1 MRPLPLAHVARSLAA
16 VGLVELALATRGR
29 SVLDDLG
36 EVVIDHSPLPL
47 IELGVQ
53 LMGTTDK
60 PLLRLQSLA
69 ALVAGGTALGAR
81 VAPDHGR
88 VSRRTTALG
97 VAGVGALAAAR
108 VVLARQQPRVRAE
121 LARPSAAA
129 VDCADDWA
137 STPLVTPVEDF
148 YVTDVTMR
156 APVVDADAWRLEV
169 EAADGTRAVLDTDL
183 LAGLD
188 LQERQALLACVHNRP
203 GWDRLGQQSWTG
215 LPVPDLLAALGL
227 PVPDAADASVDLVM
241 EGADGL
247 VMTLPWPEVVARRSW
262 LVTGMGGRP
271 LTASHGHPARVL
283 TAGLPGQYGGPKW
296 VTALRLRP
304 AGSVTA
310 SWVARGWPRGPVVV
324 PLMAR
329 IYPNGKAD
337 VNHFHAA
344 GGLGFVIGS
353 LLDAGLLHE
362 DVDTVAGRGL
372 QRYTQEP
379 KLDGDGVMWHEGTRI
394 SGDNTVLRGADEPF
408 SRDGGLKMLTGP
420 IGKSVIKTSALAS
433 EHRAVTGP
441 AKVFDDQAD
450 FLAAF
455 EAGQLE
461 GDFVAVLRYQGPKAN
476 GMPELHKLPPARG
489 ILQDRGYRVALIT
502 DGRMSGASGKV
513 PAAIHLT
520 PEAANGGSIA
530 KILDGDMITLD
541 SNTGTLDIGVPLGE
555 FEARPVTGRVL
566 TDDEWAGTGRDL
578 FSGMRAMVGP
588 ADEGA
593 MFVMR

>member
-129 VDCADDWA
+129 VDGADDWA

-169 EAADGTRAVLDTDL
+169 EAADGTRAVVDTDL

-271 LTASHGHPARVL
+271 LTAAHGHPARVL

-329 IYPNGKAD
+329 ID
-337 VNHFHAA
+337 S
-344 GGLGFVIGS
+344 LG
-353 LLDAGLLHE
+353 
-362 DVDTVAGRGL
+362 TV
-372 QRYTQEP
+372 
-379 KLDGDGVMWHEGTRI
+379 
-394 SGDNTVLRGADEPF
+394 
-408 SRDGGLKMLTGP
+408 
-420 IGKSVIKTSALAS
+420 
-433 EHRAVTGP
+433 
-441 AKVFDDQAD
+441 
-450 FLAAF
+450 
-455 EAGQLE
+455 
-461 GDFVAVLRYQGPKAN
+461 
-476 GMPELHKLPPARG
+476 GMPPRLP
-489 ILQDRGYRVALIT
+489 
-502 DGRMSGASGKV
+502 
-513 PAAIHLT
+513 
-520 PEAANGGSIA
+520 
-530 KILDGDMITLD
+530 
-541 SNTGTLDIGVPLGE
+541 
-555 FEARPVTGRVL
+555 ARPVPVDPRGEVSGVAWAPAHGGVAGVDLRV
-566 TDDEWAGTGRDL
+566 DDGPWVPAELAGDLGPDSWRRWRAPLDLPPGSHELAVRCRAGDGTVQAGTGRPPYP
-578 FSGMRAMVGP
+578 SGADGFHRVRVKVARA
-588 ADEGA
+588 
-593 MFVMR
+593 

>member
-1 MRPLPLAHVARSLAA
+1 MRPLPLAHAARSLAA
-16 VGLVELALATRGR
+16 VGLVELTLATRGR

-69 ALVAGGTALGAR
+69 ALVAGGTLIGAR
-81 VAPDHGR
+81 VAPEHGR
-88 VSRRTTALG
+88 VSRRTTVTAA
-97 VAGVGALAAAR
+97 AGVGALAAAR
-108 VVLARQQPRVRAE
+108 VVLARKQPQVRTE
-121 LARPSAAA
+121 LARPSAVVSDGAEAWDAA
-129 VDCADDWA
+129 
-137 STPLVTPVEDF
+137 PLVTPVEDF

-169 EAADGTRAVLDTDL
+169 EAADGARATVDVDV

-227 PVPDAADASVDLVM
+227 PVPDAADESVDLVM

-329 IYPNGKAD
+329 ID
-337 VNHFHAA
+337 S
-344 GGLGFVIGS
+344 LG
-353 LLDAGLLHE
+353 
-362 DVDTVAGRGL
+362 TV
-372 QRYTQEP
+372 
-379 KLDGDGVMWHEGTRI
+379 
-394 SGDNTVLRGADEPF
+394 
-408 SRDGGLKMLTGP
+408 
-420 IGKSVIKTSALAS
+420 
-433 EHRAVTGP
+433 
-441 AKVFDDQAD
+441 
-450 FLAAF
+450 
-455 EAGQLE
+455 
-461 GDFVAVLRYQGPKAN
+461 
-476 GMPELHKLPPARG
+476 GMPPRLP
-489 ILQDRGYRVALIT
+489 
-502 DGRMSGASGKV
+502 
-513 PAAIHLT
+513 
-520 PEAANGGSIA
+520 
-530 KILDGDMITLD
+530 
-541 SNTGTLDIGVPLGE
+541 
-555 FEARPVTGRVL
+555 ARPVPVDPRGEVNGVAWAPAHGGVAGVDLRV
-566 TDDEWAGTGRDL
+566 DDGPWVPAELAGDLGPDSWRRWRAPLDLAPGTHELAVRCRAGDGTVQAGTGRPPYP
-578 FSGMRAMVGP
+578 SGADGFHRVRVKVARA
-588 ADEGA
+588 
-593 MFVMR
+593 

>member
-60 PLLRLQSLA
+60 PLLRLQSLG

-129 VDCADDWA
+129 VDGADDWA

-169 EAADGTRAVLDTDL
+169 EAADGTRAVVDTDL

-215 LPVPDLLAALGL
+215 LPVPDLLVALGL

-247 VMTLPWPEVVARRSW
+247 VMTLPWPEVVARRTW

-283 TAGLPGQYGGPKW
+283 TVGLPGQYGGPKW

-329 IYPNGKAD
+329 ID
-337 VNHFHAA
+337 S
-344 GGLGFVIGS
+344 LG
-353 LLDAGLLHE
+353 
-362 DVDTVAGRGL
+362 TV
-372 QRYTQEP
+372 
-379 KLDGDGVMWHEGTRI
+379 
-394 SGDNTVLRGADEPF
+394 
-408 SRDGGLKMLTGP
+408 
-420 IGKSVIKTSALAS
+420 
-433 EHRAVTGP
+433 
-441 AKVFDDQAD
+441 
-450 FLAAF
+450 
-455 EAGQLE
+455 
-461 GDFVAVLRYQGPKAN
+461 
-476 GMPELHKLPPARG
+476 GMPPRLP
-489 ILQDRGYRVALIT
+489 
-502 DGRMSGASGKV
+502 
-513 PAAIHLT
+513 
-520 PEAANGGSIA
+520 
-530 KILDGDMITLD
+530 
-541 SNTGTLDIGVPLGE
+541 
-555 FEARPVTGRVL
+555 ARPVPVDPRGAVSGVAWAPAHGGVAGVDLRV
-566 TDDEWAGTGRDL
+566 DDGPWTAAELAGDLGPDSWRRWRAPLDLPPGTHELAVRCRAGDGTVQAGTGRPPYP
-578 FSGMRAMVGP
+578 SGADGFHRVRVKVARA
-588 ADEGA
+588 
-593 MFVMR
+593 

>member
-129 VDCADDWA
+129 DDWA

-227 PVPDAADASVDLVM
+227 PVPDAADGSVDLVM

-247 VMTLPWPEVVARRSW
+247 VMTLPWPEVVARLSW
-262 LVTGMGGRP
+262 LVTRMGESP
-271 LTASHGHPARVL
+271 LTASHVSPARVL

-329 IYPNGKAD
+329 ID
-337 VNHFHAA
+337 S
-344 GGLGFVIGS
+344 LG
-353 LLDAGLLHE
+353 
-362 DVDTVAGRGL
+362 TV
-372 QRYTQEP
+372 
-379 KLDGDGVMWHEGTRI
+379 
-394 SGDNTVLRGADEPF
+394 
-408 SRDGGLKMLTGP
+408 
-420 IGKSVIKTSALAS
+420 
-433 EHRAVTGP
+433 
-441 AKVFDDQAD
+441 
-450 FLAAF
+450 
-455 EAGQLE
+455 
-461 GDFVAVLRYQGPKAN
+461 
-476 GMPELHKLPPARG
+476 GMPPRLP
-489 ILQDRGYRVALIT
+489 
-502 DGRMSGASGKV
+502 
-513 PAAIHLT
+513 
-520 PEAANGGSIA
+520 
-530 KILDGDMITLD
+530 
-541 SNTGTLDIGVPLGE
+541 
-555 FEARPVTGRVL
+555 ARPVPVDPRGAVSGVAWAPAHGGVAGVDLRV
-566 TDDEWAGTGRDL
+566 DDGPWTAAELAGDLGPDSWRRWRAPLDLPPGTHELAVRCRAGDGTVQAGTGRPPYP
-578 FSGMRAMVGP
+578 SGADGFHRVRVKVARA
-588 ADEGA
+588 
-593 MFVMR
+593 